1 MDHKSTFNHCCDILD
16 EVAEYAEEDFEDTTR
31 EERYWMGVAV
41 ELAEALAATT
51 GYTRRP
57 EGP

>member
-1 MDHKSTFNHCCDILD
+1 MGHKSTFNHCQAIIDNIESMTD
-16 EVAEYAEEDFEDTTR
+16 EDWDDTTR

-51 GYTRRP
+51 GYTRP
-57 EGP
+57 GGP